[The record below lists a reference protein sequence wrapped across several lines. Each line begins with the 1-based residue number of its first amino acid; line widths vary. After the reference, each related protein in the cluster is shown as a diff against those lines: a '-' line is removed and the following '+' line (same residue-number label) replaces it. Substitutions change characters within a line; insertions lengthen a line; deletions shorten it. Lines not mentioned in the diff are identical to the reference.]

1 MTAGSSDDG
10 NAKGPRPSQRPSA
23 PGVLLRRLS
32 GPLNALLACGI
43 ARRAEGA
50 VIELFVNAQE
60 RAEGGMVT
68 ISMRVPIHCPSC
80 TPAPAPS
87 CDRCQGTRTTD
98 EAFSA
103 WLAVPPGVDHGAVL
117 HPSALLPGMVD
128 PISFR
133 VRLDGAA

>member
-1 MTAGSSDDG
+1 M
-10 NAKGPRPSQRPSA
+10 
-23 PGVLLRRLS
+23 VLRRLS

-60 RAEGGMVT
+60 RSEGGMVS
-68 ISMRVPIHCPSC
+68 ISMRVPIHCPACTAATAASC
-80 TPAPAPS
+80 A
-87 CDRCQGTRTTD
+87 RCQGTGLLD

-103 WLAVPPGVDHGAVL
+103 WLAVPPGVDHGAIL
-117 HPSALLPGMVD
+117 HPSALLPGMVR
-128 PISFR
+128 PVSFR